1 MKPRVWLRAWPLALI
16 ALIALGYWA
25 DKTWA
30 LRGGGDNAQAMRV
43 VCASLANSC
52 AVEVDG
58 EAFRVGMIGDPKPLA
73 NFEIWVAPP
82 AARAKSVRKVEAQL
96 TMEGIDM
103 GFNLFILRPDK
114 KGVFRATVS
123 LPFCVT
129 GRRDWNLV
137 LDIDN
142 TRLTVPFVTNL

>member
-1 MKPRVWLRAWPLALI
+1 MMRQTWLRAWPLAMI

-25 DKTWA
+25 
-30 LRGGGDNAQAMRV
+30 NARQESRAGENTGKDRQV
-43 VCASLANSC
+43 TCATLNKAC
-52 AVEVDG
+52 TVAIDG
-58 EAFRVGMIGDPKPLA
+58 RNYRFGMIGDPKPLA

-82 AARAKSVRKVEAQL
+82 AADAGKVRKVEAQL
-96 TMEGIDM
+96 TMDGIDM
-103 GFNLFILRPDK
+103 GYNLFVLHPDK
-114 KGVFRATVS
+114 SGVFRASVA

-137 LDIDN
+137 LDIES